1 MSKLLSYKY
10 TGTKGHIADVASSL
24 PKNPDDLLSNGWTE
38 ITDPRAKTSSNSR
51 VFKEKSTG
59 LRIRFDKGMNL
70 SILLDTFCSNKLKRQ
85 SSSFDSIACA

>member
-38 ITDPRAKTSSNSR
+38 LQIPEQKLPVTHVFSR
-51 VFKEKSTG
+51 KKALGFEFV
-59 LRIRFDKGMNL
+59 LIRE
-70 SILLDTFCSNKLKRQ
+70 
-85 SSSFDSIACA
+85 

>member
-51 VFKEKSTG
+51 VFKKKSTG
-59 LRIRFDKGMNL
+59 LRIRFDKGSGRSFTVQN
-70 SILLDTFCSNKLKRQ
+70 TVPKR
-85 SSSFDSIACA
+85 DSERQ

>member
-59 LRIRFDKGMNL
+59 LRIRFDKGSGRSFTVQNTVPKKN
-70 SILLDTFCSNKLKRQ
+70 SERQ
-85 SSSFDSIACA
+85 